1 MYRNTPSPTSH
12 GNRKPRRR
20 RRAACTAPLVTTLL
34 VIAGCSATD
43 SSESAVGS
51 DTATAAEPSDD
62 TTDTSTGTDTG
73 SGDESTAIATSTEN
87 QESHFDETDLE
98 YDESAVVSISLD
110 GTTATTDSGDVS
122 IDGSTVTISDP
133 GTYSLSGSLVDGQV
147 VVDVADTDDVILILD
162 GVEITNADG
171 AAIAVMEAD
180 SAVVMLAD
188 GTTNRLVDGAAYSF
202 PDADTDE
209 PNATL
214 YSAADLT
221 IAGTGELVVE
231 ANYNDGIA
239 SKDGLV
245 IESGTISVVAADDGI
260 RGKDYLIVEGGTI
273 TVDAAG
279 DGFKADNEE
288 DAERGYVLVAD
299 GVIGIT
305 AGDDGIQAATD
316 VEVTGGQLTIDAGTV
331 SGTGRAVQ
339 GDVLV
344 AIGGGAIDATSVDD
358 AIHSNNEVVIDGGT
372 IILASG
378 DDGIH
383 GDLAVTINGGTITI
397 TDSFEGIE
405 SEVIT
410 VNDGVVDI
418 TSNDDG
424 LNVASAEAGT
434 TTEAVDQGPGRG
446 GAPGGAPGDEA
457 VGDYFIN
464 INGGTI
470 AITVTG
476 ALAEQGDGIDA
487 NGHIVMT
494 GGVVAVSGPTDTRN
508 SALDYSGGSF
518 TMSGGLLIGTNVDG
532 RNSEGVGTGSTQA
545 SLYLTSGSTIG
556 AGTIVHIESADGE
569 SLVTFE
575 PENEYSVIVF
585 SAPDLVAGESYDVYL
600 GGSVDGASSTGLYD
614 DVAVAGELAGT
625 VTATA

>member
-1 MYRNTPSPTSH
+1 MHRSTPAPTTDTRSTSSRRNTWYL
-12 GNRKPRRR
+12 
-20 RRAACTAPLVTTLL
+20 APLVATLL
-34 VIAGCSATD
+34 VIAGCSAGE
-43 SSESAVGS
+43 SSQSAAGS
-51 DTATAAEPSDD
+51 DGAATVETTGDVETDTAGDTDDEATAIEA
-62 TTDTSTGTDTG
+62 
-73 SGDESTAIATSTEN
+73 ATTEN
-87 QESHFDETDLE
+87 QESHFDEADLE
-98 YDESAVVSISLD
+98 YDDSAVVTIALD
-110 GTTATTDSGDVS
+110 GTTATADSGDVS
-122 IDGSTVTISDP
+122 VDGSTVTISAA
-133 GTYSLSGSLVDGQV
+133 GTYSLSGSLADGQV

-188 GTTNRLVDGAAYSF
+188 GTTNQLTDGATYSF

-231 ANYNDGIA
+231 ANYNDGIT

-344 AIGGGAIDATSVDD
+344 TIGGGVIDATSVDD

-372 IILASG
+372 IVLASG

-383 GDLAVTINGGTITI
+383 GDLAVTINGGTITV

-410 VNDGVVDI
+410 VNDGIIDI

-424 LNVASAEAGT
+424 LNVASAEAST
-434 TTEAVDQGPGRG
+434 TTEAGDQGLGRG

-457 VGDYFIN
+457 VGDYYIN

-518 TMSGGLLIGTNVDG
+518 SMSGGLLIGTNVDG
-532 RNSEGVGTGSTQA
+532 RNSEGVGTGSSQA

-556 AGTIVHIESADGE
+556 AGTVVQIETTDGE
-569 SLVTFE
+569 SLVTFA
-575 PENEYSVIVF
+575 PENDYSVIVF
-585 SAPDLVAGESYDVYL
+585 SSPDLVAGESYDVYL
-600 GGSVDGASSTGLYD
+600 GGSVDGDSATGLYD
-614 DVAVAGELAGT
+614 EVAVAGELAGT
-625 VTATA
+625 VTATV